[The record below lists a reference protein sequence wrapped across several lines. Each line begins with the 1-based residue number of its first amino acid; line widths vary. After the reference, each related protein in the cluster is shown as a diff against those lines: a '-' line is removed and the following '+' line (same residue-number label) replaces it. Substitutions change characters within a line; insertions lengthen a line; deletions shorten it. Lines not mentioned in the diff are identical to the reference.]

1 MDFNKQLADFKK
13 SNKERKLK
21 LATTNGFSTV
31 ESYLD
36 FLLEKIKDSIFEP
49 PPIKVEETKVT
60 EPITIEKCVLLDCS
74 GSMEGSKLTNA
85 INGINE
91 EIEALKKEDTN
102 YLYTLIT
109 FEGFTVKTINLKTPI
124 KEVNQVYF
132 RSGGRTPLLDAI
144 GKAYD
149 LFCSSK
155 NKVLINIFTDGE
167 ENSSQKYTRSQINR
181 LIKGYDHITTTFV
194 GTKFD
199 VEQVQRD
206 LGIDQS
212 NTLSYDGTGQGLKMS
227 METTITATKSFANDV
242 SRGVD
247 VKKGFYKKIV
257 K

>member
-1 MDFNKQLADFKK
+1 MNFNKQLADFKK
-13 SNKERKLK
+13 SNKERRIK
-21 LATTNGFSTV
+21 LATSNGFSTV
-31 ESYLD
+31 EDYFD

-49 PPIKVEETKVT
+49 TTIKVEETKVT
-60 EPITIEKCVLLDCS
+60 EPITIHKCVLLDCS
-74 GSMEGSKLTNA
+74 GSMAGSKLNNA

-109 FEGFTVKTINLKTPI
+109 FSGYQIKTINLKTPI
-124 KEVNQVYF
+124 KDVDKVYF
-132 RSGGRTPLLDAI
+132 KASGSTSLLDAI

-149 LFCSSK
+149 LFYSSK

-167 ENSSQKYTRSQINR
+167 ENSSQKYTRDQINEM
-181 LIKGYDHITTTFV
+181 IKKYDHITTTFV

-227 METTITATKSFANDV
+227 METTIIATKSFANDV